1 MGLEIYET
9 VVEIIGEL
17 PPELSFVYGI
27 ATILMFIVVILC
39 VLTPFIILFNLMN
52 LKWELLYIL

>member
-52 LKWELLYIL
+52 LK